1 MVELKNAKCPNC
13 GASLQVN
20 EKLNKTICQFCGSE
34 VIIKEAIER
43 YKVELSGKIEV
54 DGIQGRNT
62 KIDLAKK
69 HIEIEEYLDA
79 INILYKIVEE
89 NKFDVEA
96 YIQLL
101 KIDILKLKK
110 GPINSIVLNEFIYY
124 YDRTK
129 KIDKENLLE
138 SELAEYLSDI
148 KYFNDLSE
156 QIKETNQNL
165 YNIKMQLNT
174 YKNKFE
180 KQEYLNILKKAFYI
194 NDDIKAIIFA
204 ANLENETFEFSEV
217 KSISTNGI
225 LTLKYRNSSYK
236 TYYDDAIEIYFVPSK
251 LAENEAEV
259 EQRFSSIDDEIK
271 KQEKLLKKEEHR
283 ENRKAI
289 KKVIAV
295 ILIIWWCIPAIGAG
309 IAAAFAS
316 GEKLI
321 GFAIAII
328 FGIIPLIW
336 CIKTVKK

>member
-1 MVELKNAKCPNC
+1 
-13 GASLQVN
+13 
-20 EKLNKTICQFCGSE
+20 
-34 VIIKEAIER
+34 
-43 YKVELSGKIEV
+43 
-54 DGIQGRNT
+54 
-62 KIDLAKK
+62 
-69 HIEIEEYLDA
+69 
-79 INILYKIVEE
+79 
-89 NKFDVEA
+89 
-96 YIQLL
+96 
-101 KIDILKLKK
+101 
-110 GPINSIVLNEFIYY
+110 
-124 YDRTK
+124 
-129 KIDKENLLE
+129 
-138 SELAEYLSDI
+138 
-148 KYFNDLSE
+148 
-156 QIKETNQNL
+156 
-165 YNIKMQLNT
+165 MQLNT

-180 KQEYLNILKKAFYI
+180 KQEYLNILKEAFYI

>member
-1 MVELKNAKCPNC
+1 MA
-13 GASLQVN
+13 
-20 EKLNKTICQFCGSE
+20 
-34 VIIKEAIER
+34 
-43 YKVELSGKIEV
+43 
-54 DGIQGRNT
+54 
-62 KIDLAKK
+62 
-69 HIEIEEYLDA
+69 
-79 INILYKIVEE
+79 
-89 NKFDVEA
+89 
-96 YIQLL
+96 
-101 KIDILKLKK
+101 
-110 GPINSIVLNEFIYY
+110 
-124 YDRTK
+124 K

-251 LAENEAEV
+251 LAENDTEI
-259 EQRFSSIDDEIK
+259 EQRLANIDNEIKIKQKEIK
-271 KQEKLLKKEEHR
+271 KEEKH
-283 ENRKAI
+283 ENIEVI
-289 KKVIAV
+289 KKWIKCIICF
-295 ILIIWWCIPAIGAG
+295 ILIILWALPVTIAG
-309 IAAAFAS
+309 VFLYID
-316 GEKLI
+316 GQKLF
-321 GFAIAII
+321 GSAVSII
-328 FGIIPLIW
+328 LGIIPLI
-336 CIKTVKK
+336 CFIRIIKKNI